1 MHRPPEGEIIPIV
14 VQAVS
19 IVDRSLEVGEIAA
32 SVRKLRAGRAGG
44 PSGMKVEHL
53 KAWLQVV
60 IREKGKDTKT
70 WDKVV
75 SVIQV
80 EFWEG

>member
-1 MHRPPEGEIIPIV
+1 
-14 VQAVS
+14 
-19 IVDRSLEVGEIAA
+19 
-32 SVRKLRAGRAGG
+32 
-44 PSGMKVEHL
+44 MKVEHL

-80 EFWEG
+80 AFWEGYIIEALELTTMVLIPKGIRGYR